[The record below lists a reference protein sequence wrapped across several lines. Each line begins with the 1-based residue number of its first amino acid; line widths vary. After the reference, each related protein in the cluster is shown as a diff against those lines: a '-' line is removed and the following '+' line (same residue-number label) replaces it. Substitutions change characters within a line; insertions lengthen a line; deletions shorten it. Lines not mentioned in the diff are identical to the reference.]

1 MQIAIHVGVGE
12 GCKILA
18 LVFFLVRKVVVVL
31 RCVNFIDVFVFELS
45 EHFRLDFEESFE
57 TRLVL

>member
-45 EHFRLDFEESFE
+45 EHFRLDFEESF
-57 TRLVL
+57 